1 MLYKRK
7 SNFVNYWLHNGYI
20 TVNKEKMSKSLGNF
34 MLLRDILKIYDGNV
48 IRLFILT
55 SHYRKDMDFS
65 NLELDNAKKL

>member
-1 MLYKRK
+1 
-7 SNFVNYWLHNGYI
+7 
-20 TVNKEKMSKSLGNF
+20 MSKSLGNF
-34 MLLRDILKIYDGNV
+34 MLLRDILKEYDGNV

>member
-1 MLYKRK
+1 
-7 SNFVNYWLHNGYI
+7 
-20 TVNKEKMSKSLGNF
+20 

-65 NLELDNAKKL
+65 NLELDNAKNSRKYIKEYIKI